1 MTRSPQRAV
10 QVPIKVTSQEEVH
23 EPAQGDA
30 GKEGAERDHGEGGD
44 MGSGWGGVQVTQGR
58 GRGSTEEELSVLI

>member
-1 MTRSPQRAV
+1 M

-30 GKEGAERDHGEGGD
+30 GKEGAERDHGE
-44 MGSGWGGVQVTQGR
+44 R
-58 GRGSTEEELSVLI
+58 GRYGGWVGGSAGDPREGQREHRGRAECADLRSREVT